1 MKKDDLEDE
10 DSGGSRMLALLLVMA
25 AIIAVLYLVF
35 GRQTDNNSEHISTVQ
50 KYTQICQPFHFVKAE
65 KAAEGLIK
73 IYCLDKSG
81 EKSGEKKEVL
91 IDE

>member
-1 MKKDDLEDE
+1 MKKDDLE

-35 GRQTDNNSEHISTVQ
+35 GRQADNSEHISTVQ
-50 KYTQICQPFHFVKAE
+50 KYTQICQPFHFVKVE

-81 EKSGEKKEVL
+81 EKKEVL